1 MRTLFLVLATL
12 SSYISYSQ
20 IEKILHQDFNIDR
33 ITTVNFALSRDYTI
47 EKWAGTTILVETKVR
62 LESASPSVLKLA
74 IEQGRYEILPIE
86 DDTKIT
92 LKSKIE
98 KPSLFRIKNN
108 DVIETVEVKIMVPDE
123 FDIENKASITRTA
136 DTNSSTIKVD

>member
-1 MRTLFLVLATL
+1 MRTFFLVLACL
-12 SSYISYSQ
+12 SSFVSYGQ

-62 LESASPSVLKLA
+62 LESANPSVLKLA
-74 IEQGRYEILPIE
+74 IEQGRYEILSIE

-98 KPSLFRIKNN
+98 KPSLFRVKNN

-123 FDIENKASITRTA
+123 FDIENKASITRAA

>member
-1 MRTLFLVLATL
+1 MRTLFLIIASI
-12 SSYISYSQ
+12 SSFVSFGQ
-20 IEKILHQDFNIDR
+20 IEKIIHQDFNIDR
-33 ITTVNFALSRDYTI
+33 ITQVDFALSRDYTL
-47 EKWAGTTILVETKVR
+47 EKWAGTTILVETKVKM
-62 LESASPSVLKLA
+62 ESASPSVLKLA
-74 IEQGRYEILPIE
+74 IEQGRYEILAIE
-86 DDTKIT
+86 GDNKIT

-123 FDIENKASITRTA
+123 FNIENKASITRAA